1 MKDQKKPYLPRT
13 RTSYH
18 PKESEIRSFSPNG
31 DSTPLANPAVDP
43 IVVNNI
49 ASQEF
54 DYTQSLANEGKD
66 TLPSSPDDYDRIDD

>member
-1 MKDQKKPYLPRT
+1 MSNEKKPYLPRV

-18 PKESEIRSFSPNG
+18 PTEKEIRSFSPSG

-54 DYTQSLANEGKD
+54 DYTESLADEGK
-66 TLPSSPDDYDRIDD
+66 TILPKDFEEYDDIY

>member
-1 MKDQKKPYLPRT
+1 MNNKNKPYLPRV

-18 PKESEIRSFSPNG
+18 PTKNQTRSFAQNG

-43 IVVNNI
+43 IVANNI

-54 DYTQSLANEGKD
+54 DYTESLADEGKNI
-66 TLPSSPDDYDRIDD
+66 LPKNLDEYDDIY